1 LIKKFN
7 LNRYNIMARLLGV
20 DIPNRKKIEFSL
32 RYIYGVGPTR
42 AKKIL
47 EVTGIDPD
55 RRTQDLNEQEISLI
69 SNYIID
75 QKIMVEGDLRRAVTN
90 NLKRLQSIRCY
101 RGLRHQRGLPVRGQR
116 TITNARTRKGGRKT
130 VGVVRKA

>member
-1 LIKKFN
+1 
-7 LNRYNIMARLLGV
+7 MARLLGV

-47 EVTGIDPD
+47 DVTGIDPD
-55 RRTQDLNEQEISLI
+55 RRTQELSEQELSLI
-69 SNYIID
+69 TNYIID
-75 QKIMVEGDLRRAVTN
+75 QKIMVEGDLRRAITN
-90 NLKRLQSIRCY
+90 HLKRLQSIRCY

-130 VGVVRKA
+130 VGVVKKA

>member
-1 LIKKFN
+1 
-7 LNRYNIMARLLGV
+7 MARLLGV
-20 DIPNRKKIEFSL
+20 DIPNRKKVEYSL

-42 AKKIL
+42 AKEIL
-47 EVTGIDPD
+47 DAVEIDPD
-55 RRTQDLNEQEISLI
+55 RRTQDLTEQELSLI
-69 SNYIID
+69 SNYIIYN
-75 QKIMVEGDLRRAVTN
+75 KSMVEGDLRRAITN

-130 VGVVRKA
+130 VGVVRKS

>member
-1 LIKKFN
+1 
-7 LNRYNIMARLLGV
+7 MARLLGV

-32 RYIYGVGPTR
+32 RYIYGVGSTR
-42 AKKIL
+42 AQSIL
-47 EVTGIDPD
+47 AATGIDPD
-55 RRTQDLNEQEISLI
+55 RRTMDLNEQELSLI

-75 QKIMVEGDLRRAVTN
+75 QKIMVEGDLRRNITN

>member
-1 LIKKFN
+1 
-7 LNRYNIMARLLGV
+7 MARLLGV

-42 AKKIL
+42 AFSIL
-47 EVTGIDPD
+47 KATGIDPN
-55 RRTQDLNEQEISLI
+55 RRTMDLNEQELSSI

-75 QKIMVEGDLRRAVTN
+75 QKIMVEGDLRRAITN

-130 VGVVRKA
+130 VGVVRKS

>member
-1 LIKKFN
+1 
-7 LNRYNIMARLLGV
+7 MARLLGV
-20 DIPNRKKIEFSL
+20 DIPKRKKIEFSL

-42 AKKIL
+42 ASSIL
-47 EVTGIDPD
+47 KATGIDPN
-55 RRTQDLNEQEISLI
+55 RRTMDLNEQELSSI

-75 QKIMVEGDLRRAVTN
+75 QKIMVEGDLRRAITN

-130 VGVVRKA
+130 VGVVRKS

>member
-1 LIKKFN
+1 
-7 LNRYNIMARLLGV
+7 MARLLGV
-20 DIPNRKKIEFSL
+20 DIPNRKKVEYSL

-42 AKKIL
+42 AKEIL
-47 EVTGIDPD
+47 DSVEIDPN
-55 RRTQDLNEQEISLI
+55 RRTQDLSEQELSLI

-75 QKIMVEGDLRRAVTN
+75 NKIMVEGDLRRAITN

-130 VGVVRKA
+130 VGVVRKS

>member
-1 LIKKFN
+1 
-7 LNRYNIMARLLGV
+7 MARLLGV
-20 DIPNRKKIEFSL
+20 DIPNRKKVEYSL

-42 AKKIL
+42 AKEIL
-47 EVTGIDPD
+47 DAVEIDPD
-55 RRTQDLNEQEISLI
+55 LRTQDLTEQELSLI

-75 QKIMVEGDLRRAVTN
+75 NKIMVEGDLRRAITN

-130 VGVVRKA
+130 VGVVRKS

>member
-1 LIKKFN
+1 
-7 LNRYNIMARLLGV
+7 MARLLGV

-42 AKKIL
+42 AKVIL
-47 EVTGIDPD
+47 DATNIDPN
-55 RRTQDLNEQEISLI
+55 RRTMDLSEQELSLI

-75 QKIMVEGDLRRAVTN
+75 QKIMVEGDLRRNITN

-130 VGVVRKA
+130 VGVIRKS

>member
-1 LIKKFN
+1 
-7 LNRYNIMARLLGV
+7 MARLLGV
-20 DIPNRKKIEFSL
+20 DIPNRKKVEFSL

-42 AKKIL
+42 AKAIL
-47 EVTGIDPD
+47 EATKIDPN
-55 RRTQDLNEQEISLI
+55 RRTMDLNEQELSLI

-75 QKIMVEGDLRRAVTN
+75 QKIMVEGDLRRNITN

-130 VGVVRKA
+130 VGVIRKS

>member
-1 LIKKFN
+1 
-7 LNRYNIMARLLGV
+7 MARLLGV
-20 DIPNRKKIEFSL
+20 DIPNRKKVEYSL
-32 RYIYGVGPTR
+32 RYSYGVGPTR
-42 AKKIL
+42 AKEIL
-47 EVTGIDPD
+47 DAVEIDPD
-55 RRTQDLNEQEISLI
+55 RRTQDLTEQELSLI

-75 QKIMVEGDLRRAVTN
+75 NKIMVEGDLRRAITN

-130 VGVVRKA
+130 VGVVRKS

>member
-1 LIKKFN
+1 
-7 LNRYNIMARLLGV
+7 MARLLGV

-42 AKKIL
+42 AKAIL
-47 EVTGIDPD
+47 AATGIDPD
-55 RRTQDLNEQEISLI
+55 RRTMDLNEQELSLI

-75 QKIMVEGDLRRAVTN
+75 QKIMVEGDLRRTITN

-130 VGVVRKA
+130 VGVVRQA

>member
-1 LIKKFN
+1 
-7 LNRYNIMARLLGV
+7 MARLLGV

-42 AKKIL
+42 AKDIL
-47 EVTGIDPD
+47 NATNIDPD
-55 RRTQDLNEQEISLI
+55 RRTMDLNEQELSLI

-75 QKIMVEGDLRRAVTN
+75 QKIMVEGDLRRTITN

-130 VGVVRKA
+130 VGVIRKA

>member
-1 LIKKFN
+1 
-7 LNRYNIMARLLGV
+7 MARLLGV

-42 AKKIL
+42 SKQIL
-47 EVTGIDPD
+47 DATGIDPN
-55 RRTQDLNEQEISLI
+55 RRTQDLNEQEISQI

-75 QKIMVEGDLRRAVTN
+75 QKIMVEGDLRRTVTN

-130 VGVVRKA
+130 VGVIRKA

>member
-1 LIKKFN
+1 
-7 LNRYNIMARLLGV
+7 MARLLGV
-20 DIPNRKKIEFSL
+20 DIPNRKKVGYSL
-32 RYIYGVGPTR
+32 RYIHGVGPTR
-42 AKKIL
+42 AKEIL
-47 EVTGIDPD
+47 DAVEIDPN
-55 RRTQDLNEQEISLI
+55 RRTQDLSEQELSLI

-75 QKIMVEGDLRRAVTN
+75 NKIMVEGDLRRAITN

-130 VGVVRKA
+130 VGVVRKS

>member
-1 LIKKFN
+1 
-7 LNRYNIMARLLGV
+7 MARLLGV

-42 AKKIL
+42 AKAIL
-47 EVTGIDPD
+47 DATKIDPN
-55 RRTQDLNEQEISLI
+55 RRAMDLNEQELSLI
-69 SNYIID
+69 SNHIID
-75 QKIMVEGDLRRAVTN
+75 QKIMVEGDLRRMITN

-130 VGVVRKA
+130 VGVVRK

>member
-1 LIKKFN
+1 
-7 LNRYNIMARLLGV
+7 MARLLGV

-42 AKKIL
+42 AKVIL
-47 EVTGIDPD
+47 DATNIDPN
-55 RRTQDLNEQEISLI
+55 RRTMDLSEQELSLI

-75 QKIMVEGDLRRAVTN
+75 QKIMVEGDLRRNITN

-130 VGVVRKA
+130 VGVIRKA

>member
-1 LIKKFN
+1 
-7 LNRYNIMARLLGV
+7 MARLLGV

-42 AKKIL
+42 AKAIL
-47 EVTGIDPD
+47 AATGIDPD
-55 RRTQDLNEQEISLI
+55 RRTMDLNEQELSLM

-75 QKIMVEGDLRRAVTN
+75 QKIMVEGDLRRTITN

>member
-1 LIKKFN
+1 
-7 LNRYNIMARLLGV
+7 MARLLGV
-20 DIPNRKKIEFSL
+20 DIPNRKKVEFSL

-42 AKKIL
+42 AKEIL
-47 EVTGIDPD
+47 DAVKIDPN
-55 RRTQDLNEQEISLI
+55 RRTQDLTEQELSLI
-69 SNYIID
+69 SNFIID
-75 QKIMVEGDLRRAVTN
+75 NKIMVEGDLRRAITN

-130 VGVVRKA
+130 VGVVRKS

>member
-1 LIKKFN
+1 
-7 LNRYNIMARLLGV
+7 MARLLGV
-20 DIPNRKKIEFSL
+20 DIPNRKKVEYSL

-42 AKKIL
+42 AKEIL
-47 EVTGIDPD
+47 DAVEIDPN
-55 RRTQDLNEQEISLI
+55 RRTQDLSEQELSLI

-75 QKIMVEGDLRRAVTN
+75 NKIMVEGDLRRAITY

-130 VGVVRKA
+130 VGVVRKS

>member
-1 LIKKFN
+1 
-7 LNRYNIMARLLGV
+7 MARLLGV

-32 RYIYGVGPTR
+32 RYIYGIGPTR
-42 AKKIL
+42 AKAIL
-47 EVTGIDPD
+47 DATGIDPD
-55 RRTQDLNEQEISLI
+55 RRTYELNEQELSSI
-69 SNYIID
+69 SNYIIE
-75 QKIMVEGDLRRAVTN
+75 QKLMVEGDLRRAITN

-130 VGVVRKA
+130 VGVVRKS

>member
-1 LIKKFN
+1 
-7 LNRYNIMARLLGV
+7 MARLLGV

-42 AKKIL
+42 ASLIL
-47 EVTGIDPD
+47 KATGIDPN
-55 RRTQDLNEQEISLI
+55 RRTMDLNEQELSSI

-75 QKIMVEGDLRRAVTN
+75 QKIMVEGDLRRAITN

-130 VGVVRKA
+130 VGVVRKS

>member
-1 LIKKFN
+1 
-7 LNRYNIMARLLGV
+7 MARLLGV
-20 DIPNRKKIEFSL
+20 DIPNRKKVEFSL

-42 AKKIL
+42 AKAIL
-47 EVTGIDPD
+47 EATNIDPN
-55 RRTQDLNEQEISLI
+55 RRTMDLNEQELSLI

-75 QKIMVEGDLRRAVTN
+75 QKIMVEGDLRRNITN

-130 VGVVRKA
+130 VGVVRKS

>member
-1 LIKKFN
+1 
-7 LNRYNIMARLLGV
+7 MARLLGV

-42 AKKIL
+42 ASSIL
-47 EVTGIDPD
+47 KATGIDPN
-55 RRTQDLNEQEISLI
+55 RRTMDLNEQELSSI

-75 QKIMVEGDLRRAVTN
+75 QKIMVEGDLRRAITN
-90 NLKRLQSIRCY
+90 NLKRLQSIRCN

-130 VGVVRKA
+130 VGVVRKS

>member
-1 LIKKFN
+1 
-7 LNRYNIMARLLGV
+7 MARLLGV

-42 AKKIL
+42 AKAIL
-47 EVTGIDPD
+47 DATKIDPN
-55 RRTQDLNEQEISLI
+55 RRTMDLNEQELSLI
-69 SNYIID
+69 SNHIID
-75 QKIMVEGDLRRAVTN
+75 QKIMVEGDLRRMITN

-130 VGVVRKA
+130 VGVVRK

>member
-1 LIKKFN
+1 
-7 LNRYNIMARLLGV
+7 MARLLGV
-20 DIPNRKKIEFSL
+20 DIPNRKKVEFSL

-42 AKKIL
+42 AKAIL
-47 EVTGIDPD
+47 EATNIDPN
-55 RRTQDLNEQEISLI
+55 RRTMDLNEQELSLI

-75 QKIMVEGDLRRAVTN
+75 QKIMDEGDLRRNITN

-130 VGVVRKA
+130 VGVIRKS

>member
-1 LIKKFN
+1 
-7 LNRYNIMARLLGV
+7 MARLLGV
-20 DIPNRKKIEFSL
+20 DIPNRKKVGYSL

-42 AKKIL
+42 AKEIL
-47 EVTGIDPD
+47 DAVEIDPN
-55 RRTQDLNEQEISLI
+55 RRTQDLTEQELSLI

-75 QKIMVEGDLRRAVTN
+75 NKIMVEGDLRRAITN

-130 VGVVRKA
+130 VGVVRKS

>member
-1 LIKKFN
+1 
-7 LNRYNIMARLLGV
+7 MARLLGV

-42 AKKIL
+42 SKQIL
-47 EVTGIDPD
+47 DITGIDPN
-55 RRTQDLNEQEISLI
+55 RRTQDLNEQEISQI

-75 QKIMVEGDLRRAVTN
+75 QKIMVEGDLRRTVTN

-130 VGVVRKA
+130 VGVIRKA

>member
-1 LIKKFN
+1 
-7 LNRYNIMARLLGV
+7 MAWDLPV
-20 DIPNRKKIEFSL
+20 RKKIL
-32 RYIYGVGPTR
+32 D
-42 AKKIL
+42 
-47 EVTGIDPD
+47 VTGIDPN
-55 RRTQDLNEQEISLI
+55 RRTQDLNEQELSSI

-75 QKIMVEGDLRRAVTN
+75 QKIMVEGDLRRAITN

>member
-1 LIKKFN
+1 
-7 LNRYNIMARLLGV
+7 MARLLGV

-42 AKKIL
+42 SKDIL
-47 EVTGIDPD
+47 TATNIDPD
-55 RRTQDLNEQEISLI
+55 RRTMDLNEQELSLI

-75 QKIMVEGDLRRAVTN
+75 QKIMVEGDLRRSITN

-130 VGVVRKA
+130 VGVIRKA

>member
-1 LIKKFN
+1 
-7 LNRYNIMARLLGV
+7 MARLLGV
-20 DIPNRKKIEFSL
+20 DIPNRKKVEYSL

-42 AKKIL
+42 AKEIL
-47 EVTGIDPD
+47 DAVEIDLN
-55 RRTQDLNEQEISLI
+55 RRTQDLSEQELSLI

-75 QKIMVEGDLRRAVTN
+75 NKIMVEGDLRRAITN

-130 VGVVRKA
+130 VGVVRKS